1 MSQSGIS
8 IIEYKP
14 EFEKG
19 WLHCRILSFLDS
31 AYYDDIYQ
39 NKEIYENPSIELLAI
54 VDDQVIG
61 ILDIEYETT
70 PQSICSRYSDLPSDH
85 LAGMIWHLAVHPEH
99 RRKGVATSL
108 LKKALEI
115 CKSKKLSRLEA
126 WTRDDQFALD
136 WYSNNNFK
144 HNSSYIHWYFDSNI
158 DNPEILNDLIETKV
172 QGVRIHKLYGIAK
185 EMNST
190 LQKLNRFHNCNRFD
204 LIINLK

>member
-1 MSQSGIS
+1 VSQSGIS

-19 WLHCRILSFLDS
+19 WLQCRILSFLDS

-39 NKEIYENPSIELLAI
+39 NKEIYENPSIELLSI

-61 ILDIEYETT
+61 ILDIEYETN
-70 PQSICSRYSDLPSDH
+70 PQSVCSRYAGLPSDH

-115 CKSKKLSRLEA
+115 GKSKNLSRLEA
-126 WTRDDQFALD
+126 WTRDDQFVLD